1 MAPWQMSR
9 ESFTLAKR
17 LCAWSDVKAMSAGST
32 PTACESLPRAYAV
45 DRVNTDC
52 AVEGSASGV

>member
-1 MAPWQMSR
+1 MASWQMSR
-9 ESFTLAKR
+9 ESFTLAKG

-32 PTACESLPRAYAV
+32 QQLVNPYAV
-45 DRVNTDC
+45 DRVDTDC